1 MLYQDIRPVIYYV
14 ALWANFYTHERSTCL
29 RFSSSLF
36 MLKCLICTLQLE
48 CMIILMKRKLA
59 SVMNSDWI
67 INMLVKNIVFLKLPV
82 I

>member
-1 MLYQDIRPVIYYV
+1 
-14 ALWANFYTHERSTCL
+14 
-29 RFSSSLF
+29 
-36 MLKCLICTLQLE
+36 
-48 CMIILMKRKLA
+48 MKRKLA